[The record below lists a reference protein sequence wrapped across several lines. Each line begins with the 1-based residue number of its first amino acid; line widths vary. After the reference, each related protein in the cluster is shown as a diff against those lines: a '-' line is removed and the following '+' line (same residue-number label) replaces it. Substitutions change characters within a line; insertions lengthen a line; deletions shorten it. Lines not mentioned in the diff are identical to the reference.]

1 MESLRDIRT
10 RIKSVNSTQQVTR
23 AMKMVAA
30 AKLRKAQ
37 EGIFATRPYA
47 FKLREII
54 NQVKGRVSSSTH
66 PLFEVREEIQH
77 AVLVVV
83 TGDRGLA
90 GAFNTNVIKK
100 AEEAISGQ
108 YAQQY
113 EEGCLS
119 LVCLGRKGHD
129 HFAKEDIPM
138 IGDYRGLFQRLT
150 FNHALEI
157 VDFLIDGY
165 LEHKWDEVSVVYN
178 EFRNTIAQNRIVEP
192 FLPLPE
198 EEFVTPVMEKSDVY
212 QREQEHT
219 FEIDYLFEPNARE
232 ILHELLPRY
241 LNFQMWRI
249 LLESNAAEQGARMVA
264 MDNATTNAGELL
276 RELRLNYNRA
286 RQAAITTEIVEISSG
301 AEALAS
307 QE

>member
-1 MESLRDIRT
+1 MQSLRDIRN
-10 RIKSVNSTQQVTR
+10 RIQSVKSTQQVTR

-54 NQVKGRVSSSTH
+54 NQVKGRVSESTH
-66 PLFEVREEIQH
+66 PLFGMREKTGR
-77 AVLVVV
+77 AVMVVV

-100 AEEAISGQ
+100 AESAIAER
-108 YAQQY
+108 YADY
-113 EEGCLS
+113 VADDRLS
-119 LVCLGRKGHD
+119 LMCIGKKGHE
-129 HFAKEDIPM
+129 HFAKTDLPM
-138 IGDYRGLFQRLT
+138 IGDYRNVFQKLT

-157 VDFLIDGY
+157 VDLLVDGY
-165 LEHKWDEVSVVYN
+165 LEKKWDEVTVVYN

-198 EEFVTPVMEKSDVY
+198 EEFVTPVMEKSDTY
-212 QREQEHT
+212 RAELEHA
-219 FEIDYLFEPNARE
+219 FEIDYLFEPDAKS

-276 RELRLNYNRA
+276 DDLRLTYNRA